1 MLQRSLVWV
10 YNFGSCYENC
20 VAAPSPAPSSKGE
33 VLIPSNLEGDCI
45 WN

>member
-10 YNFGSCYENC
+10 YSFGSRYENC
-20 VAAPSPAPSSKGE
+20 VTAPSPALSSKGE
-33 VLIPSNLEGDCI
+33 DLIPSTSEGDCI